1 MIGCPAFEMIRRRYA
16 RAFGADLAPSFETY
30 RGHGS
35 APCRAALGYRRAGK
49 DALFLEAYLDE
60 SIETVARRCLGRP
73 VPRDRIVEIGNFA
86 ADNALAMIALW
97 GSVSNDLA
105 STSEVAVATL
115 TQPLRRMFERVGI
128 PFHVVADA
136 HPDRIPPTVSDWG
149 HYYDLAPKVCVGEIA
164 LAQQAIAAFIAP
176 RRQAA
181 AA

>member
-16 RAFGADLAPSFETY
+16 QAFGADLAPSFETY
-30 RGHGS
+30 RGHGTR
-35 APCRAALGYRRAGK
+35 PCRAALGYRRAGLEP
-49 DALFLEAYLDE
+49 LFLEAYLDE
-60 SIETVARRCLGRP
+60 PVEALARRCLGRL

-105 STSEVAVATL
+105 ETSDVAVATL
-115 TQPLRRMFERVGI
+115 TRPLRTMFERIGI

-136 HPDRIPPTVSDWG
+136 RPDRLPLTVSDWG
-149 HYYDLAPKVCVGEIA
+149 HYYDRHPQVCLGEIA
-164 LAQQAIAAFIAP
+164 LAQQAIAAFTAP

-181 AA
+181 A